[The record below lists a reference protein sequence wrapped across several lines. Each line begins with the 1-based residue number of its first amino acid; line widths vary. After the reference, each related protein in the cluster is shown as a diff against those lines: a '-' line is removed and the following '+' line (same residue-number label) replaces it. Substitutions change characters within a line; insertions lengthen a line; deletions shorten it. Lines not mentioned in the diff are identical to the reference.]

1 MADKQSGPPALLAHA
16 FMKKLF
22 VLNQYLAPGVSFG
35 FAGIRIPSR
44 NLR

>member
-16 FMKKLF
+16 SIKNLF
-22 VLNQYLAPGVSFG
+22 VPNQCFAPGVSFG
-35 FAGIRIPSR
+35 FARIRIPSP